1 MAFQPDPQPTP
12 RDGVGLSTDS
22 LPTRAL
28 GRTGLTVSAQGLG
41 CMGMSFAYGTP
52 DAAEATATIDRAL
65 ELGITLLDTAD
76 IYGFGE
82 NEQLVGKAIAGRR
95 DNVVLATK
103 FGIYIDPDGRDSRSV
118 RGDPE
123 YVRQACDASLGRL
136 GVDHIDLYYQHRP
149 DTGVPIEETV
159 GAMADLVTAGKVRH
173 LGLSEASAGTVRRAA
188 AVHPIAALQTE
199 WSLFS
204 RDIEAEIVPTCRELG
219 VGLVPYSPLGR
230 GLLTGTV
237 SSLDELQGDDFR
249 RTQPRFQGD
258 NLERNLELVAVVREI
273 AAGHDATPGQVALAW
288 LQAQGDDVV
297 PIPGTKRRTYL
308 EENVAALDL
317 ELSADDVARLEGL
330 TPVGPRYA
338 DAGWV
343 NRDTP
348 DASGDR

>member
-1 MAFQPDPQPTP
+1 MA
-12 RDGVGLSTDS
+12 
-22 LPTRAL
+22 LPSRAL
-28 GRTGLTVSAQGLG
+28 GRSGPTVSAQGLG

-52 DAAEATATIDRAL
+52 DAAEATATIHRAL

-95 DNVVLATK
+95 DDVVLATK
-103 FGIYIDPDGRDSRSV
+103 FGIFIDPEGRDVRGV

-123 YVRQACDASLGRL
+123 YVHRACDASLGRL
-136 GVDHIDLYYQHRP
+136 GVDHVDLYYQHRP
-149 DTGVPIEETV
+149 DTDVPIEETV
-159 GAMADLVTAGKVRH
+159 GAMTELVDAGKVRH
-173 LGLSEASAGTVRRAA
+173 LGLSEASADTVRRAA

-219 VGLVPYSPLGR
+219 IGLVPYSPLGR

-273 AAGHDATPGQVALAW
+273 AATRNATAGQVALAW

-308 EENVAALDL
+308 EENVAALGL
-317 ELSADDVARLEGL
+317 ELSPDDIARLEGL
-330 TPVGPRYA
+330 TPVGARYA
-338 DAGWV
+338 DSGWV

-348 DASGDR
+348 VQTPPSAP